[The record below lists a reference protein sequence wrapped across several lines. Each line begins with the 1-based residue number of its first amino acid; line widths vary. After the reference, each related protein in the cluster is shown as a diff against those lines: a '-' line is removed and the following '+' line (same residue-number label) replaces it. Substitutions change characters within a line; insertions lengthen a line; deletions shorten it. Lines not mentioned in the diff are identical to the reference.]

1 MGQELTLSRRQ
12 VRQFDELAIK
22 QWGVPSVVLMENAGR
37 NCADAIGRFLGPCH
51 GRKFA
56 IVAGTGNNGGDGF
69 VVARHLMIRG
79 GLVTVF
85 VAGDPDRMSPDAAV
99 NFKIL
104 RSLNFDIRPCTG
116 QAVGELAKQ
125 LRGFE
130 LVVDAVGGTGIHGPL
145 RGETAEVVEQI
156 NAAGRP
162 VVAIDIPTGLDCDS
176 GQALGPAVKAALTV
190 TMVARKIGFDA
201 PAAAA
206 YTGQV
211 VVVDIGVPYQSV

>member
-12 VRQFDELAIK
+12 VRQFDELAIN
-22 QWGVPSVVLMENAGR
+22 QWGVPGVVLMENAGR
-37 NCADAIGRFLGPCH
+37 NCADAVERFMGPCH

-85 VAGDPDRMSPDAAV
+85 LAGDPDRMSPDAAV

-104 RSLNFDIRPCTG
+104 RSLNLDIRPCTG

-125 LRGFE
+125 FRGFE

-176 GQALGPAVKAALTV
+176 GQAPGPAVKAALTV